1 MSSTFTELSPKLVG
15 GWLRAARNSLD
26 LTLQDVS
33 RQTGLSQSTI
43 SDMERGRRQV
53 SGIELYRFSKLYERP
68 VDFFLHDRQ
77 SGTSFNLLM
86 RAVEEDCISKKS
98 ILKFQ
103 DFCNNY
109 RLLKELLKL
118 PDMPPPPNYSRR
130 KPNPADAEE
139 IAEAE
144 RSSLGLD
151 GQPIRD
157 ICDLLESKRGIKI
170 LHLPEDPDR
179 FFGALAHDEDCGVCF
194 LINSNN
200 PTKRRTFTIAHE
212 YAHCIAHRE
221 QLAHIDYQQAFE
233 SRNRNERFADAF
245 AAAFLMPQGAVIEFL
260 SQLRASEQKAVALII
275 VQLAVYFGVSFEAA
289 GWRLVTMRKL
299 NRDKWDNIM
308 RQRIPSTP
316 IARFL
321 GYDLHDN
328 AQPDMLPKQYRYLCY
343 QAYDQ
348 RLISFER
355 LAELLNRNFYE
366 LEGELGNLE
375 R

>member
-1 MSSTFTELSPKLVG
+1 MSSTFTELSPELVG

-33 RQTGLSQSTI
+33 RQIGLPQSTI
-43 SDMERGRRQV
+43 SDMERGKRQV
-53 SGIELYRFSKLYERP
+53 SGIELYRFSKLYDRP
-68 VDFFLHDRQ
+68 IDFFLRDRR
-77 SGTSFNLLM
+77 SGTSFKLLM
-86 RAVEEDCISKKS
+86 RAAEDESISKKS

-109 RLLKELLKL
+109 RLLKVLLKS
-118 PDMPPPPNYSRR
+118 PDLPPPPNYSRR

-144 RSSLGLD
+144 RSSLGLN

-157 ICDLLESKRGIKI
+157 ICDLLESKRGIQI

-179 FFGALAHDEDCGVCF
+179 FFGALAHDEDCGVSF

-200 PTKRRTFTIAHE
+200 PSRRRTFTIAHE
-212 YAHCIAHRE
+212 YAHCIAHRD

-233 SRNRNERFADAF
+233 SRNQNERFADAF
-245 AAAFLMPQGAVIEFL
+245 AAAFLMPQRAVIEFL
-260 SQLRASEQKAVALII
+260 SQLRTGEQKAMPSII

-299 NRDKWDNIM
+299 NRAKWSDIM

-321 GYDLHDN
+321 GYDLHEN
-328 AQPDMLPKQYRYLCY
+328 VQPDMLPKQYRFLCY
-343 QAYDQ
+343 QAYDR

-355 LAELLNRNFYE
+355 LAELLDRNFYE
-366 LEGELGNLE
+366 LKGELGNLG

>member
-1 MSSTFTELSPKLVG
+1 MSSTFTELSPELVG

-33 RQTGLSQSTI
+33 RQIGLSQSTI
-43 SDMERGRRQV
+43 SDMERGKRQV
-53 SGIELYRFSKLYERP
+53 SGIELYRLSKLYDRP
-68 VDFFLHDRQ
+68 VDFFLRDRR

-86 RAVEEDCISKKS
+86 RAVEDDAISKKS

-103 DFCNNY
+103 DFSNNY
-109 RLLKELLKL
+109 RLLKDLLKL
-118 PDMPPPPNYSRR
+118 PDMPPPPDYSRR

-144 RSSLGLD
+144 RSSLGLN

-200 PTKRRTFTIAHE
+200 PSKRRTFTIAHE
-212 YAHCIAHRE
+212 YAHCIAHRN
-221 QLAHIDYQQAFE
+221 QLAHIDYREAFE
-233 SRNRNERFADAF
+233 SQNQNERFADAF

-260 SQLRASEQKAVALII
+260 SQLRAGEKKVIALMI

-299 NRDKWDNIM
+299 NRDKWNDI
-308 RQRIPSTP
+308 RSQRIPSTP

-321 GYDLHDN
+321 GYDLHEN
-328 AQPDMLPKQYRYLCY
+328 VQPNMLPKQYRFLCY
-343 QAYDQ
+343 QAYNQ
-348 RLISFER
+348 KLISFER

-366 LEGELGNLE
+366 LKAELGNLE

>member
-1 MSSTFTELSPKLVG
+1 MSSTFTELSPELVG
-15 GWLRAARNSLD
+15 GWLRAARSSLN

-33 RQTGLSQSTI
+33 RQIGLPQSTI
-43 SDMERGRRQV
+43 SDMERGRRKV
-53 SGIELYRFSKLYERP
+53 SGIELYRFSKLYDRP
-68 VDFFLHDRQ
+68 VDFFLRDRP

-86 RAVEEDCISKKS
+86 RAVDEGSISKKS

-109 RLLKELLKL
+109 RFLKDLLKS
-118 PDMPPPPNYSRR
+118 PDMPPPPDYSRR
-130 KPNPADAEE
+130 KPNHADAEE

-144 RSSLGLD
+144 RSSLGLN

-170 LHLPEDPDR
+170 LHLPEDPNR

-200 PTKRRTFTIAHE
+200 PVRRRTFTIAHE
-212 YAHCIAHRE
+212 YAHCIAHRD
-221 QLAHIDYQQAFE
+221 QLAHIDYRQAFE
-233 SRNRNERFADAF
+233 SRNQNERFADAF

-260 SQLRASEQKAVALII
+260 SQLRAGEQKATALVI
-275 VQLAVYFGVSFEAA
+275 VQLALYFGVSFEAA
-289 GWRLVTMRKL
+289 GWRLVSMRKL
-299 NRDKWDNIM
+299 NRDKWKAIM

-321 GYDLHDN
+321 GYDMHDN
-328 AQPDMLPKQYRYLCY
+328 AQPDMLPKQYKFLCY

-348 RLISFER
+348 GLLSFER
-355 LAELLNRNFYE
+355 LAELLNKNFYE
-366 LEGELGNLE
+366 LKGELGSPE

>member
-1 MSSTFTELSPKLVG
+1 MSPTFTELSPELVG

-33 RQTGLSQSTI
+33 KQIGLSQSTI
-43 SDMERGRRQV
+43 SDMERGKRQV
-53 SGIELYRFSKLYERP
+53 SGIELYRFSKLYDRP
-68 VDFFLHDRQ
+68 VDFFLRDRRP
-77 SGTSFNLLM
+77 GTSFNLLM
-86 RAVEEDCISKKS
+86 RAAEDESISKKS

-109 RLLKELLKL
+109 RLLKDLLKS
-118 PDMPPPPNYSRR
+118 PDVPPPPDYSRR
-130 KPNPADAEE
+130 KPNPADAEA

-144 RSSLGLD
+144 RSSLGLN

-170 LHLPEDPDR
+170 FHLPEDPDR

-200 PTKRRTFTIAHE
+200 PAKRRTFTAAHE
-212 YAHCIAHRE
+212 YAHCIAHRD
-221 QLAHIDYQQAFE
+221 QLAHIDDQQAFE
-233 SRNRNERFADAF
+233 SRKQNERFADAF
-245 AAAFLMPQGAVIEFL
+245 AAAFLMPQGAVLEFL
-260 SQLRASEQKAVALII
+260 SQLRAGKQKATALII
-275 VQLAVYFGVSFEAA
+275 IQLAVYFGVSFEAA

-299 NRDKWDNIM
+299 NRDKWNDIM
-308 RQRIPSTP
+308 NQHIPSTP

-321 GYDLHDN
+321 GYDPHES
-328 AQPDMLPKQYRYLCY
+328 AQPDMLPKQYRFLCY

-355 LAELLNRNFYE
+355 LAELLNKNFYD
-366 LEGELGNLE
+366 LKDELGDPE